1 MKDNYSWLDQSL
13 RAIID
18 YKDPEIAIVEVKSR
32 VAKQFEIEK
41 LRARIKQLKT
51 LVNLDRYTNRDS
63 YASKTI
69 SDLQLKLKELKGK
82 DE

>member
-41 LRARIKQLKT
+41 LRARIDELN
-51 LVNLDRYTNRDS
+51 NLDCPDDVDHFDMEIIIEERAET
-63 YASKTI
+63 
-69 SDLQLKLKELKGK
+69 LEEKLKELEG
-82 DE
+82 